1 MKRLSIAMLLVLLI
15 LVAPVI
21 ALAEGETQAPDT
33 EPQPSPEDTSQPDTQ
48 EALPA
53 SLEIDNEHIY
63 EGMDRA
69 YKDGYT
75 PVIKDGIATV
85 VIPLVASGEII
96 NDAITVTPNLGTTM
110 NSPFVYSNYQKT
122 FKLQDNTVQGD
133 TSISSF
139 LVKFDFT
146 LSSERV
152 NGVYPISIKVQ
163 ATDANGNSI
172 QPEFPTYVTITDGK
186 DPNAAEPTP
195 KPETPTS
202 QPKVIVRGY
211 SINPS
216 PVVAGEEFAAV
227 ITLKNTSETKSVQNM
242 TVTVSCDCPN
252 FSLQNDS
259 NTIYIG
265 KLKKEK
271 TTDIEVRYNT
281 DLETPAQRYNITL
294 MIEYDNSEAMT
305 LNSSGTVPIT
315 ISQPLNV
322 QMQTPKLPEQVN
334 AGDTMPISFQVMNM
348 GRSRVYNVRCELSAP
363 GLIPSETA
371 FIGNMEPGTA
381 MTSEMNVFV
390 GMKTMSEGYEGD
402 EKYGYTN
409 GVITLIYEDSTGE
422 EYINEFDIST
432 MISEPVII
440 PSSAEPEEEPEKASQ
455 WWISIVIGGIVICGL
470 TALLIVRAKKR
481 KSYED
486 S

>member
-1 MKRLSIAMLLVLLI
+1 MKRLSIAMLLVFLI
-15 LVAPVI
+15 LVTPVI
-21 ALAEGETQAPDT
+21 ALAEGETEELDT
-33 EPQPSPEDTSQPDTQ
+33 EPQPSPEDTDELGQDP
-48 EALPA
+48 LPV

-75 PVIKDGIATV
+75 PVIKDGTATV

-96 NDAITVTPNLGTTM
+96 NNAITVTPNLGATM

-122 FKLQDNTVQGD
+122 FKLQDNTVRGD

-139 LVKFDFT
+139 LVRFDLA

-152 NGVYPISIKVQ
+152 NGVYPISVKVQ

-172 QPEFPTYVTITDGK
+172 QSEFTTYVTITDGK
-186 DPNAAEPTP
+186 DPNAPEPTP
-195 KPETPTS
+195 KPEKPTS
-202 QPKVIVRGY
+202 QPKVIVSGY

-216 PVVAGEEFAAV
+216 PATAGEEFVAV

-242 TVTVSCDCPN
+242 AVSVSCDCPN

-265 KLKKEK
+265 KLKKGK
-271 TTDIEVRYNT
+271 TTDIEVHYNT

-305 LNSSGTVPIT
+305 LNSSGTVPVT

-322 QMQTPKLPEQVN
+322 QMQKPKLPEQVN

-348 GRSRVYNVRCELSAP
+348 GRSKIYNVRCELSTP

-381 MTSEMNVFV
+381 MTSDMNVFV

-402 EKYGYTN
+402 DKYGYTN
-409 GVITLIYEDSTGE
+409 GVITLIYEDSSGE

-455 WWISIVIGGIVICGL
+455 WWISIVIGGIVICAL
-470 TALLIVRAKKR
+470 AALLIVRAKKR

-486 S
+486 A